1 MRELI
6 GKGVSGGIAIGKLY
20 FFKKSILDI
29 PDYEVDD
36 VGLELARYHAGMEM
50 AKEQLKTIYDNA
62 CEKVTKKESVIFQ
75 THILILEDSK
85 FVELVENAIKKRKNA
100 ELAVFNASKK
110 LADIFRA
117 IDDDYF
123 RARCNDIIDAAQIL
137 LQILQNKGSVNTNLI
152 NANDPV
158 IVAAADLLPS
168 DTISFEEDHLLGFV
182 TNGGSQNS
190 HTSILARTMG
200 LPSVI
205 QIHEPLGSFS
215 GQTAIID
222 GQLGKVIVDPD
233 INTMALYNAKRDRYV
248 KQQQRLKK
256 QVGLPSETRNKQYIR
271 LSADIGRIEDIEK
284 AKANDAEGIGLFRSE
299 LLFMN
304 REKAPDENEQF
315 ETYKTIIRAFPGKNV
330 TIATANCGSGKGM
343 DYLDIPNEKNPA
355 LGFKGIRISLENP
368 EFFRTQLRALYRASN
383 FGNLSILLPMISSM
397 EEIDYVK
404 REIGKIKNGLRL
416 KGESFSENVRLGV
429 VIETPAAAIISDEI
443 SKEVDFLTINT
454 NNLIQ
459 YTLAMDR
466 ENQKLTD
473 FYRPYHPAIRRLV
486 KLIIDN
492 AHDNNKTVSIY
503 GEVVADSA
511 ITKNILELKA
521 DEIVLRPANLLK
533 IKAKVREIDTSNSGK
548 ILGEMFESVRIPNP

>member
-1 MRELI
+1 MKELI

-36 VGLELARYHAGMEM
+36 IELELERYHTGMEL
-50 AKEQLKTIYDNA
+50 AKLQLKAIYDDA
-62 CEKVTKKESVIFQ
+62 CEKVTKNESVIFQ

-85 FVELVENAIKKRKNA
+85 FVELVENAIRKRKNA
-100 ELAVFNASKK
+100 ELAVFDASKK
-110 LADIFRA
+110 LADMFRN
-117 IDDDYF
+117 IDDEYF

-137 LQILQNKGSVNTNLI
+137 LQILQNKNTKKSARNVMI
-152 NANDPV
+152 NADDPV
-158 IVAAADLLPS
+158 IIAAADLLPS
-168 DTISFEEDHLLGFV
+168 DTISFEGDHLLGFV

-222 GQLGKVIVDPD
+222 GQLGKLIVDPD

-248 KQQQRLKK
+248 KHQKRL
-256 QVGLPSETRNKQYIR
+256 QNQIGLPSETKNKQYIR
-271 LSADIGRIEDIEK
+271 LSADISRIEDIEK
-284 AKANDAEGIGLFRSE
+284 AKSNDAEGIGLFRSE
-299 LLFMN
+299 MLFMN
-304 REKAPDENEQF
+304 REKAPDEKEQF
-315 ETYKTIIRAFPGKNV
+315 ETYKTIIRSFPNQNV
-330 TIATANCGSGKGM
+330 TICTANCSSGKGM
-343 DYLDIPNEKNPA
+343 DYLDIPSEKNPA

-368 EFFRTQLRALYRASN
+368 EFFRTQLRALYRAST
-383 FGNLSILLPMISSM
+383 FGRLSVLLPMISSM

-404 REIGKIKNGLRL
+404 REIEKIKNELRL
-416 KGESFSENVRLGV
+416 KGEKCSDDVKLGA
-429 VIETPAAAIISDEI
+429 VIETPAAAIISDDI
-443 SKEVDFLTINT
+443 SREVDFLTINT

-492 AHDNNKTVSIY
+492 AHKNNKPVSIY
-503 GEVVADSA
+503 GEIVADSA
-511 ITKNILELKA
+511 ITKNLLALKA
-521 DEIVLRPANLLK
+521 DELILRPANLLK
-533 IKAKVREIDTSNSGK
+533 IKAAVRETDTSDIE
-548 ILGEMFESVRIPNP
+548 ILLKKMF

>member
-1 MRELI
+1 MKELV

-36 VGLELARYHAGMEM
+36 IDAELARYHDGMEL
-50 AKEQLKTIYDNA
+50 AKIQLKEIYDNA

-85 FVELVENAIKKRKNA
+85 FVSLVETAIRKRKNA
-100 ELAVFNASKK
+100 ESAVFDASTK
-110 LADIFRA
+110 LANMFKA

-137 LQILQNKGSVNTNLI
+137 LQILQNKNAVNTAI
-152 NANDPV
+152 DDNDPV
-158 IVAAADLLPS
+158 IVAATDLLPS
-168 DTISFEEDHLLGFV
+168 DTISFDEENLLGFV

-222 GQLGKVIVDPD
+222 GLLGKVIVDPD
-233 INTMALYNAKRDRYV
+233 KNTMALYHAKRDRYV
-248 KQQQRLKK
+248 KQQLRLNR
-256 QVGLPSETRNKQYIR
+256 QVGLPSETKNKQYIR
-271 LSADIGRIEDIEK
+271 LSADIGRIDDIEK

-299 LLFMN
+299 MLFMS
-304 REKAPDENEQF
+304 REKAPDESEQF
-315 ETYKTIIRAFPGKNV
+315 ETYKTIIRAFPNNDVVICTVYG
-330 TIATANCGSGKGM
+330 GSGKGM
-343 DYLDIPNEKNPA
+343 DYLDIPHEKNPA

-368 EFFRTQLRALYRASN
+368 EFFRTQLRALYRASVY
-383 FGNLSILLPMISSM
+383 GKLSILLPMVSSP
-397 EEIDYVK
+397 EEIEYVR
-404 REIGKIKNGLRL
+404 REIEKIKNELRL
-416 KGESFSENVRLGV
+416 QGKNFSENVRVGV
-429 VIETPAAAIISDEI
+429 IIETPAAAIISDQI
-443 SKEVDFLTINT
+443 SKDVDFLTINT

-466 ENQKLTD
+466 ENQKLID
-473 FYRPYHPAIRRLV
+473 FYRPYHPAIKRLL

-492 AHDNNKTVSIY
+492 AHKNGKQVSIC
-503 GEVVADSA
+503 GEIVADSA
-511 ITKNILELKA
+511 ITKNLLALKA
-521 DEIVLRPANLLK
+521 DELVLRPANLLK
-533 IKAKVREIDTSNSGK
+533 IKAAVRETDTSNLSA
-548 ILGEMFESVRIPNP
+548 LLEDVF

>member
-1 MRELI
+1 MKELL

-36 VGLELARYHAGMEM
+36 VELELARYHAGMEM
-50 AKEQLKTIYDNA
+50 AKEQLRAIYDNA

-85 FVELVENAIKKRKNA
+85 FVELVETAIKKRKNA

-110 LADIFRA
+110 LADMFRA

-123 RARCNDIIDAAQIL
+123 RARCNDILDAAQIL
-137 LQILQNKGSVNTNLI
+137 LQILQNKSSIGVRI
-152 NANDPV
+152 DANDPV

-168 DTISFEEDHLLGFV
+168 DTVSFEGDHLLGFV

-205 QIHEPLGSFS
+205 QIHEPLGNFS

-248 KQQQRLKK
+248 KQQQRLKR
-256 QVGLPSETRNKQYIR
+256 QVGLPSETKNKQYIR

-299 LLFMN
+299 LLFMK

-315 ETYKTIIRAFPGKNV
+315 ETYKTIIRAFPDMNV
-330 TIATANCGSGKGM
+330 TINTANCGSGKGM
-343 DYLDIPNEKNPA
+343 DYLDIPSEKNPA

-368 EFFRTQLRALYRASN
+368 EFFRTQLRALYRASY
-383 FGNLSILLPMISSM
+383 FGKLSILLPMVSSM
-397 EEIDYVK
+397 EEIGYVK
-404 REIGKIKNGLRL
+404 REIEKIKDELRL
-416 KGESFSENVRLGV
+416 KKIKYSDDVRLGV

-466 ENQKLTD
+466 ENQKLAD

-486 KLIIDN
+486 KMIIDN
-492 AHDNNKTVSIY
+492 AHRNNKPVSIY

-511 ITKNILELKA
+511 ITKNLLALKA
-521 DEIVLRPANLLK
+521 DELILRPANLLK
-533 IKAKVREIDTSNSGK
+533 IKAKVRETDTSDLEST
-548 ILGEMFESVRIPNP
+548 LRSMFKS